1 MKPESTFFFYTFQQ
15 TTDSP
20 SPAASFCSGRV
31 RRRRRVSRLLGHD
44 RPGKPKG
51 YCTAAHLLCH
61 GAPAAAAAGLCC
73 CGVAIILPAAAAA
86 TPRGTREQD
95 THLAS

>member
-1 MKPESTFFFYTFQQ
+1 MF
-15 TTDSP
+15 
-20 SPAASFCSGRV
+20 ALAV
-31 RRRRRVSRLLGHD
+31 RRACLAAGLSVHRTATVGAGSISRRLLGHD

-51 YCTAAHLLCH
+51 YCTAAHLLYH
-61 GAPAAAAAGLCC
+61 GDPAAAAAHLCC
-73 CGVAIILPAAAAA
+73 CGVAIILAAAAA